1 MLRRFK
7 FADRECVSR
16 LVGVMSGKV
25 RVNDELACILNLKLI
40 INHFSS
46 RITLRPEKKKHRH
59 LVIGAWAVRFLGCG
73 KENM

>member
-1 MLRRFK
+1 MLWSFK
-7 FADRECVSR
+7 FADRECVLR
-16 LVGVMSGKV
+16 LVGVMSGKI

-46 RITLRPEKKKHRH
+46 RITLRPEKKKYRY
-59 LVIGAWAVRFLGCG
+59 LVIGVWAFKFSGCG